1 MDGNIILLG
10 LVAWVLVALFVLIL
24 MKMAGDQDRAA
35 RREQQ
40 RMIPYQD
47 GTVELVRVRRAGP
60 TPPAWRGFVYADSIA
75 RR

>member
-24 MKMAGDQDRAA
+24 MKMAGEQDRAA

-47 GTVELVRVRRAGP
+47 GTV
-60 TPPAWRGFVYADSIA
+60 TSISW
-75 RR
+75 

>member
-1 MDGNIILLG
+1 MNAEYFDWIVLG
-10 LVAWVLVALFVLIL
+10 LVAWGLGILFVMIL

-47 GTVELVRVRRAGP
+47 GTV
-60 TPPAWRGFVYADSIA
+60 TSISW
-75 RR
+75 

>member
-1 MDGNIILLG
+1 MDASWILLG
-10 LVAWVLVALFVLIL
+10 LVVWGLVSLFVLIL

-47 GTVELVRVRRAGP
+47 GTV
-60 TPPAWRGFVYADSIA
+60 TSISW
-75 RR
+75 

>member
-1 MDGNIILLG
+1 MYSEYFDWIVLG
-10 LVAWVLVALFVLIL
+10 LVAWGLGILFVLIL

-47 GTVELVRVRRAGP
+47 GTV
-60 TPPAWRGFVYADSIA
+60 TSISW
-75 RR
+75 